1 MNSTWNHKQPIFDI
15 KIWSPTET
23 ILKYLEDL
31 EVLSPFFFPGKSV
44 VALAVPVEC
53 RARDFEVGL
62 RATARAN
69 EVHHCDL
76 GAPAGRRSDVFRWK
90 KHTQCIF
97 HTYIHIYSVYIY
109 ILSMYNKKSY
119 YIIIYTVYWSI
130 NVLNCVDLLYDQ
142 LALLLKEEAKNEM
155 LGWWCLISENHFKDK
170 NNSVCRYSIWT
181 KNPLPSKSESSNMPI
196 SSISVFPPCL
206 RQCLQIAKI
215 QDKALHAVLVTA
227 TSHVAKKNTS

>member
-76 GAPAGRRSDVFRWK
+76 GAPAGRRSDVFR
-90 KHTQCIF
+90 
-97 HTYIHIYSVYIY
+97 
-109 ILSMYNKKSY
+109 
-119 YIIIYTVYWSI
+119 
-130 NVLNCVDLLYDQ
+130 
-142 LALLLKEEAKNEM
+142 
-155 LGWWCLISENHFKDK
+155 
-170 NNSVCRYSIWT
+170 
-181 KNPLPSKSESSNMPI
+181 
-196 SSISVFPPCL
+196 
-206 RQCLQIAKI
+206 
-215 QDKALHAVLVTA
+215 
-227 TSHVAKKNTS
+227 

>member
-1 MNSTWNHKQPIFDI
+1 MRSIIATWGLLQGG
-15 KIWSPTET
+15 
-23 ILKYLEDL
+23 
-31 EVLSPFFFPGKSV
+31 VRMFF
-44 VALAVPVEC
+44 VE
-53 RARDFEVGL
+53 RNIHNVYF
-62 RATARAN
+62 
-69 EVHHCDL
+69 
-76 GAPAGRRSDVFRWK
+76 
-90 KHTQCIF
+90 
-97 HTYIHIYSVYIY
+97 IHIYIYILYIY